1 MRTIAGSL
9 ARSFVPSECHLY
21 VIDCASGGLAPLGSL
36 PHCGTV
42 VTRDDTERGSRLLN
56 RLMDEVLR
64 RQEALQPAGFSSV
77 AEQRDACSSDE
88 RLPWMVLLVDGWD
101 GFQTAYDGVDAGR
114 PVDTMLRLLREG
126 SAAGLR
132 IVLTGDRSA
141 LMGRISSLATQRL
154 VLRMSDRLC
163 LGGPH
168 SACNSGCHSA
178 GPGISVSG
186 SVETQIALLASDR
199 AGPAQTA
206 ATCSHEY

>member
-1 MRTIAGSL
+1 MCDLPEQQTQHAFAIDLAHGGHVLVVGGPRSGRTTALRTIAGSL

-101 GFQTAYDGVDAGR
+101 GFQTA
-114 PVDTMLRLLREG
+114 
-126 SAAGLR
+126 
-132 IVLTGDRSA
+132 
-141 LMGRISSLATQRL
+141 
-154 VLRMSDRLC
+154 
-163 LGGPH
+163 
-168 SACNSGCHSA
+168 
-178 GPGISVSG
+178 
-186 SVETQIALLASDR
+186 
-199 AGPAQTA
+199 
-206 ATCSHEY
+206 